1 MGKSLNI
8 LGDCLIGIFVKFGAW
23 IQNARETKQAKL
35 ATFTLSALHV
45 LYSLSKHMVA
55 STHNISNIINL
66 FFFKQRI
73 GNANIIQKYLQT
85 EIHVKHLD
93 WTELKSLVEMSELML
108 MVEASAEDATAT
120 AKEKTPKSARAAPRC
135 KACGQLVK

>member
-66 FFFKQRI
+66 FFQTKNRKR
-73 GNANIIQKYLQT
+73 KYHSKVFADRNTCQT
-85 EIHVKHLD
+85 FRLD
-93 WTELKSLVEMSELML
+93 
-108 MVEASAEDATAT
+108 
-120 AKEKTPKSARAAPRC
+120 
-135 KACGQLVK
+135 